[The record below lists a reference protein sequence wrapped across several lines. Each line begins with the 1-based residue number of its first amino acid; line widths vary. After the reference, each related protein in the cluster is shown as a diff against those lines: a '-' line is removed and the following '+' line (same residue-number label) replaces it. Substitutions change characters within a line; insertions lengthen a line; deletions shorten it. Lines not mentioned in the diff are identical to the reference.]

1 MIEIII
7 VFLNV
12 FSIHF
17 HKFFYLQRLLY
28 HSCMMIQ
35 GLFICM
41 YCFVFTVNKVINIFI
56 SFNGSSFVY
65 KIAMRHDKLADLVIS
80 SQLSKKKQY
89 LTKKILNNNIITCI
103 FLQFST
109 VITQLLIS
117 AVVLSFPTKTT
128 ECHAQE
134 FFFLT

>member
-80 SQLSKKKQY
+80 SQLSKKKKY

-109 VITQLLIS
+109 GHYIASYFCCCTF
-117 AVVLSFPTKTT
+117 FPDKNNRVSRVGV
-128 ECHAQE
+128 
-134 FFFLT
+134 FFLT

>member
-17 HKFFYLQRLLY
+17 HKFILSTMALISLL
-28 HSCMMIQ
+28 HDDP
-35 GLFICM
+35 GVFICM

-56 SFNGSSFVY
+56 SFNWSFFVY

-80 SQLSKKKQY
+80 S
-89 LTKKILNNNIITCI
+89 
-103 FLQFST
+103 
-109 VITQLLIS
+109 
-117 AVVLSFPTKTT
+117 
-128 ECHAQE
+128 
-134 FFFLT
+134 